1 MHRRTFIGTAVGS
14 VVAVPTLGLA
24 QSPDRPVVGFLSSRA
39 AHESAAHV
47 EAFRR
52 GLAETGYVEGRDLA
66 IDYRRADGHYERG
79 PGLATELVARRVVL
93 LVAAGGAPS
102 ALAAKR
108 ATGSIPI
115 VFVIGDDPV
124 KIGVAQ
130 SFNRPGGNTTGVSF
144 LTNDLG
150 GKRLELLCE
159 LVPNAS
165 TVGLLLNPKDPG
177 AEAMRRDVDAVAR
190 LLKRRF
196 VVLHANTEAELEPVF
211 NALAP
216 QRIDALVVQN
226 DPFFDSQR
234 DRLIALAS
242 RRAVPAIYHIREFPA
257 AGGLMSYGASLVEAY
272 RQLGTYAG
280 RILKGEKAAEMPISR
295 PTKFELV
302 INAKTAR
309 ALNIAVPQLLLL
321 RADEVIS

>member
-66 IDYRRADGHYERG
+66 IDYRWADGHYERL
-79 PGLATELVARRVVL
+79 PGLATDLVARRVVL